1 MGKGKFIA
9 GRKVVVNKRILGG
22 KGMANPATVWAK
34 NQGYSHRIQKD
45 TQGNEYGE
53 ALIDGQWVEEWSAYR
68 ANKPKPKPKP
78 YIRPKPRPKPK
89 PKPYIRPKPRPKP
102 KPKPYIRPKPRPRL
116 KPYIRPRPKPYIRPK
131 PYPIVKKR
139 KVKKPI
145 KQKKYVK
152 RKSKRIN
159 NNKDFPL
166 AIRFP

>member
-89 PKPYIRPKPRPKP
+89 PKPYIRPKPRP
-102 KPKPYIRPKPRPRL
+102 RL
-116 KPYIRPRPKPYIRPK
+116 KPYIRPR